1 MVVLLELL
9 ELLGELLR
17 LNILGVSTFG
27 NVGVLLLPSFCYFID
42 FVKSLLVGLTDCV
55 VLSERVVFI
64 I

>member
-1 MVVLLELL
+1 MVVLL

-42 FVKSLLVGLTDCV
+42 FVKSLLVGLADCV
-55 VLSERVVFI
+55 VLSKRVVFI

>member
-1 MVVLLELL
+1 MVLL

-27 NVGVLLLPSFCYFID
+27 QVGVLLLPSFYYLID
-42 FVKSLLVGLTDCV
+42 FVKSLLVGLADCV
-55 VLSERVVFI
+55 VLSERVIFI